1 MEHPG
6 VQQAA
11 CIAIAHPKWDER
23 PLLLVVPRE
32 GVDIGKQELLRFIE
46 GRIAQWWMPDDVLFL
61 PSLPLG
67 ATGKVLK
74 KQLREQYGGYRPAA
88 A

>member
-1 MEHPG
+1 